1 VYDIAVVFDINIYNL
16 LLISFPILHLPE
28 QDRLIAGL
36 ESLNSSQ
43 KYRNAVVIT
52 SLTLASLIL

>member
-1 VYDIAVVFDINIYNL
+1 MIST
-16 LLISFPILHLPE
+16 LILYLSE

-52 SLTLASLIL
+52 SLTLASLVL